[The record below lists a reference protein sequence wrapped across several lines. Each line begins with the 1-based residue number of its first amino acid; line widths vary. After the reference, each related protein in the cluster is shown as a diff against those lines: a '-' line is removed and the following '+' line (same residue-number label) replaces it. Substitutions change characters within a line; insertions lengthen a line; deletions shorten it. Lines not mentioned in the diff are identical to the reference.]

1 MTRSANIRKCDQTT
15 NKGLCF
21 DIAQT
26 FFRTTSGYEC
36 IGTGKRLDMQLFR
49 ESWNFHFS
57 PFLCWSFACLVSILF
72 LKFPRFSL
80 YHRFWCLLT
89 SGYIQQTVGIG
100 GHNKEINEGISSSLV
115 LPTVVFLA
123 VTVGLHWCSF

>member
-1 MTRSANIRKCDQTT
+1 MVTRSVNIRKRDQTT

-26 FFRTTSGYEC
+26 FFRTASGYEC

-57 PFLCWSFACLVSILF
+57 PFLCWSFAYSVSILF
-72 LKFPRFSL
+72 LKSPHFSL
-80 YHRFWCLLT
+80 YHRFLCQFT
-89 SGYIQQTVGIG
+89 SGYIQQTIG
-100 GHNKEINEGISSSLV
+100 NGRCNKEIHQSISSSLV

-123 VTVGLHWCSF
+123 VTVCLYWL